1 MSDPRHFTRYARP
14 PTPNRVRLPLRI
26 LLILAG
32 GIAQAAAAQSGPDG
46 PVVRDTVLSNG
57 LSVIAVHNPVIPAA
71 TIELAFRNGAFTQ
84 LQEEEEGLPHLMEH
98 MFFKSFGGGSF
109 PERAGNL
116 DASYNGTTGVETVTY
131 YLVVPARNWA
141 KAVELLAR
149 TVRLPDFPQN
159 ELALEKRRVA
169 NELERSAADPAFL
182 LDFHTSQALWG
193 SAFRQK
199 NIRGNLLAV
208 LGATSDAL
216 TAHYRRWYVPNN
228 AALIVTGDISPEE
241 VFKTA
246 GSRFE
251 SWKRTGDPFE
261 AFTPPPILP
270 LQGDTIVVV
279 EADAP
284 DITLAVAWQGPSERN
299 DPPGAAAADLFSAV
313 VTQRVSG
320 AYRRLVDSGLFQSLS
335 MSYENS
341 NHVGAIK
348 LVART
353 LPEQVVA
360 ASAALSEE
368 IAQMG
373 RGDYFAAADLEAARL
388 SLRVNRALSR
398 ESAISSAHILARD
411 WSLGRYAR
419 TWREGHAIYDL
430 GVDEV
435 RAYVSRY
442 IAGRPK
448 VLTMMVS
455 STTID
460 EHSATLIASLRPWG
474 VR

>member
-1 MSDPRHFTRYARP
+1 MTDTPRCIPLAAPH
-14 PTPNRVRLPLRI
+14 TPVLRRALLMLPLF
-26 LLILAG
+26 AG
-32 GIAQAAAAQSGPDG
+32 GIAQTDAAQRSLDR

-57 LSVIAVHNPVIPAA
+57 LTVIAVHNPVIPAA

-84 LQEEEEGLPHLMEH
+84 RLEEEEGLPHLMEH
-98 MFFKSFGGGSF
+98 MFFKSFGGGGFS
-109 PERAGNL
+109 ERAGNL

-149 TVRLPDFPQN
+149 TARLPDFPQN

-169 NELERSAADPAFL
+169 NELERRAADPEFL
-182 LDFHTSQALWG
+182 LDFHMSQALWG

-199 NIRGNLLAV
+199 NIGGNLFAV

-216 TAHYRRWYVPNN
+216 MAHYRRWYVPNN
-228 AALIVTGDISPEE
+228 AALIVTGDVSPEE
-241 VFKTA
+241 VFKAA
-246 GSRFE
+246 GSRFA

-261 AFTPPPILP
+261 AFAHPPILP
-270 LQGDTIVVV
+270 LQRDSIVVV

-284 DITLAVAWQGPSERN
+284 DVTLAVAWQGPSERN
-299 DPPGAAAADLFSAV
+299 DSAGAAAGELFSAV

-320 AYRRLVDSGLFQSLS
+320 AYHRLVDSGLFQSLS

-353 LPEQVVA
+353 VPEQVVA
-360 ASAALSEE
+360 ASSALSEE
-368 IAQMG
+368 IARMG
-373 RGDYFAAADLEAARL
+373 RGDYFAADDLDAARM
-388 SLRVNRALSR
+388 SLRVDRARSR

-411 WSLGRYAR
+411 WSLDRYAR
-419 TWREGHAIYDL
+419 TWREGHQMYDV
-430 GVDEV
+430 GVEEV

-455 STTID
+455 SATID
-460 EHSATLIASLRPWG
+460 EHSATLMASLTPWG

>member
-1 MSDPRHFTRYARP
+1 M
-14 PTPNRVRLPLRI
+14 
-26 LLILAG
+26 LLCLAG
-32 GIAQAAAAQSGPDG
+32 GVAQTATAQTALDG
-46 PVVRDTVLSNG
+46 PVVRDTVLANG
-57 LSVIAVHNPVIPAA
+57 LTIIAVRNPVIPAA

-84 LQEEEEGLPHLMEH
+84 RQEEDEGLPHLMEH

-109 PERAGNL
+109 SERAGDL

-149 TVRLPDFPQN
+149 TARLPDFPEN
-159 ELALEKRRVA
+159 ALALEKRRVA

-199 NIRGNLLAV
+199 NIRGNLFAV

-216 TAHYRRWYVPNN
+216 MAHYRRWYVPNN
-228 AALIVTGDISPEE
+228 AALIVTGDISHEE
-241 VFKTA
+241 VFKA
-246 GSRFE
+246 AASRFA
-251 SWKRTGDPFE
+251 SWKRTDDPFE
-261 AFTPPPILP
+261 AFAHPPILP

-284 DITLAVAWQGPSERN
+284 DVTLAVAWQGPSERG
-299 DPPGAAAADLFSAV
+299 DAQGAAAADLFSTV

-320 AYRRLVDSGLFQSLS
+320 SYRRLVDSGLFQSLS

-341 NHVGAIK
+341 NYVGAIK

-353 LPEQVVA
+353 APAQVVA

-368 IAQMG
+368 IARME
-373 RGDYFAAADLEAARL
+373 RGDYFTPEDLEAARM
-388 SLRVNRALSR
+388 SLRVDRALSR

-411 WSLGRYAR
+411 WSLDRYAR
-419 TWREGHAIYDL
+419 TWREGHALYDL

-448 VLTMMVS
+448 ALTMMVS

-460 EHSATLIASLRPWG
+460 EHSATLIASLKPWG